1 MAAVRRA
8 GLFRAPGIDC
18 PAAGLPSSKRPE
30 GILIG
35 WSSGGGHV
43 AEFEQVALVHLDALY
58 QVALRLTRNR
68 AEAEDVVQEAFLR
81 AFRSFDRFNP
91 GTNCR
96 AWLFTILRNV
106 FLNRVRRHWRE
117 VLEADVGD
125 LVTTEAA
132 SEGRL
137 VPGNPEEELLQTVL
151 HGDVD
156 RALKTLPLPFREAVV
171 LVDLEGLS
179 YREVA
184 EVLGCPVGT
193 VMSRLSR
200 GRALLRPMLGRFARE
215 HGYVK
220 EDE

>member
-1 MAAVRRA
+1 M
-8 GLFRAPGIDC
+8 
-18 PAAGLPSSKRPE
+18 
-30 GILIG
+30 
-35 WSSGGGHV
+35 
-43 AEFEQVALVHLDALY
+43 HLDALY

-68 AEAEDVVQEAFLR
+68 AEAEDIVQDAFLR
-81 AFRSFDRFNP
+81 AFRGFDRFNP

-106 FLNRVRRHWRE
+106 FLNRVRSQGRE
-117 VLEADVGD
+117 VLEADLGD
-125 LVTTEAA
+125 RMTAEAA
-132 SEGRL
+132 GEGRGIG
-137 VPGNPEEELLQTVL
+137 GNPEEELLQSVL

-156 RALKTLPLPFREAVV
+156 RALKALPLPFREAVV

-200 GRALLRPMLGRFARE
+200 GRALLRRALGRFGRE

-220 EDE
+220 EKEDE